1 MILLTVTPGEEVM
14 ESLSRQLAEQD
25 VRDGAIVSLI
35 GAIDSCRISN
45 MPKTDA
51 SDNIFSEYK
60 QPFELSGTGEIK
72 DGALHIHCVLGT
84 DDADRALAGHLH
96 EARVEHWFVNA
107 YVIPL

>member
-1 MILLTVTPGEEVM
+1 MIRISVSPGEEVM
-14 ESLSRQLAEQD
+14 DSISRQLAARD
-25 VRDGAIVSLI
+25 IRDGAVVSLI

-45 MPKTDA
+45 MPKGDA
-51 SDNIFSEYK
+51 TDNIFSEYK

-96 EARVEHWFVNA
+96 WAHVVHWFVNA